1 MKEIDA
7 RVPYPTVKMYLGYL
21 TGEDRYFGEAL
32 SLPVGYCAPFRLETV
47 PVLEKAKSVCSDSS
61 LPYYYLGNLYYN
73 IQPDNAIREWEKCV
87 AIQPDND
94 LAWRNLGWAHW
105 LHTKDYAKSADCYR
119 KAIELN
125 PDAALYLEECDQVLE
140 ALGTPVQERYD
151 LLKSHH
157 ATAEKRYYPL
167 AQEVITGTYVGDYD
181 YVLDLLDRCYFPT
194 REGVANFHDNFVDA
208 LILAGEEKIAEGKVE
223 QAVTLYKKA
232 FTYPENHQVF
242 LVDERATHDA
252 QINYCLGEAYAA
264 LGQDAEA
271 EKYWKLAAEQDYEL
285 KGSKDFRYWTG
296 LALERLGRKAE
307 AEAIFS
313 ALVADGEAAVVT
325 QHVNFYGAEGTTGV
339 TVDII
344 NSAAYYTQA
353 LGHLGLGH
361 RGKAKRLFAEVQR
374 LKPDHLWANE
384 FMKQFEK

>member
-1 MKEIDA
+1 M
-7 RVPYPTVKMYLGYL
+7 
-21 TGEDRYFGEAL
+21 
-32 SLPVGYCAPFRLETV
+32 
-47 PVLEKAKSVCSDSS
+47 
-61 LPYYYLGNLYYN
+61 
-73 IQPDNAIREWEKCV
+73 

-208 LILAGEEKIAEGKVE
+208 LILAGEEKIAEGKV
-223 QAVTLYKKA
+223 
-232 FTYPENHQVF
+232 
-242 LVDERATHDA
+242 
-252 QINYCLGEAYAA
+252 
-264 LGQDAEA
+264 
-271 EKYWKLAAEQDYEL
+271 
-285 KGSKDFRYWTG
+285 
-296 LALERLGRKAE
+296 
-307 AEAIFS
+307 
-313 ALVADGEAAVVT
+313 
-325 QHVNFYGAEGTTGV
+325 
-339 TVDII
+339 
-344 NSAAYYTQA
+344 
-353 LGHLGLGH
+353 
-361 RGKAKRLFAEVQR
+361 
-374 LKPDHLWANE
+374 
-384 FMKQFEK
+384 